1 MAPRAAQA
9 DEAATNPLRT
19 ATGKESTMALRAAK
33 ADESGVGRCVML
45 DSAWAVEVGT
55 ALDQL
60 KP

>member
-1 MAPRAAQA
+1 M
-9 DEAATNPLRT
+9 
-19 ATGKESTMALRAAK
+19 ESRMALRAAK
-33 ADESGVGRCVML
+33 SDESRGERCVML

>member
-1 MAPRAAQA
+1 M
-9 DEAATNPLRT
+9 
-19 ATGKESTMALRAAK
+19 ESRMALRAAK